1 MRALFLTAGACL
13 AFAAAP
19 AFAQSAP
26 KAPPKPGVSAAPNIA
41 AGVISDVDVPTSTAD
56 AAPSRSITVAKDKST
71 AFRLSGSAGQIVVAQ
86 PDIAEIV
93 ANTDRSLYIRGKTLG
108 ATNILV
114 YDTSKRLV
122 EVIDVKVGHDLSG
135 IQADM
140 TAALPGEPIKVSNLA
155 GGLMLSGQVTTSS
168 VAARAKTIAERY
180 APGGVS
186 STLTVE
192 AAQQVMLEVRI
203 LEASRDSLKDFGVNL
218 SVANNSGIVFGSGL
232 GLIGNNPAQGA
243 LRVQTNVGTASIDL
257 TLQALEEKGIIR
269 TLARPNL
276 AAISGE
282 EATFLAG
289 GEFPYPVPAGVGEVT
304 IEFKPFGVNLKFT
317 PTVQDSGLI
326 RLKVAP
332 EVSALD
338 PTNALRI
345 GTYELPALTVRRA
358 STTIELR
365 DGESFAIAGMFQQD
379 YVNAVRQ
386 LPWLGDIPVLG
397 TLFKSGRWKRS
408 ETELLI
414 LVTPRLTT
422 ANGSQSLSP
431 NPMIAGTEPT
441 AIDVIFAGMVMD
453 KPMSAPVGAPGLPA
467 SN

>member
-13 AFAAAP
+13 AFASAP
-19 AFAQSAP
+19 AFAQTPP
-26 KAPPKPGVSAAPNIA
+26 KAAPVATPSLSSAVLP
-41 AGVISDVDVPTSTAD
+41 DVDFPTFTAD
-56 AAPSRSITVAKDKST
+56 AAPSRSIIVAKDKST

-114 YDTSKRLV
+114 YDNNKRLV
-122 EVIDVKVGHDLSG
+122 EVIDVKVGHDLTG

-155 GGLMLSGQVTTSS
+155 GGLMLTGQVSTSS

-203 LEASRDSLKDFGVNL
+203 LEASRDSLKDFGINL
-218 SVANNSGIVFGSGL
+218 AIANNSGVVFGSGL
-232 GLIGNNPAQGA
+232 GLIGNNPAQGT
-243 LRVQTNVGTASIDL
+243 LGISTNVGPTTIDV
-257 TLQALEEKGIIR
+257 TLRALEEKGVIR

-338 PTNALRI
+338 PTNALKI
-345 GTYELPALTVRRA
+345 GAYELPALTVRRA

-386 LPWLGDIPVLG
+386 LPWVGDIPVLG

-422 ANGSQSLSP
+422 AAQSQSLTP
-431 NPMIAGTEPT
+431 NPMIAGSEPT

-453 KPMSAPVGAPGLPA
+453 KPMTTPVGATPSELPTPY
-467 SN
+467 